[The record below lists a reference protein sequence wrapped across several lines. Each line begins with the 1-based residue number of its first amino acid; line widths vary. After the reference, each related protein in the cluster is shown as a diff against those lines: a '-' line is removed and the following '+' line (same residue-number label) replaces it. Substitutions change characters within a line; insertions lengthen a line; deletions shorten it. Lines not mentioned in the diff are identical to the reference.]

1 MQIIK
6 TNLLEFDR
14 FVCDF
19 LSSKIN
25 QLISKNNNI
34 NIALSGG
41 LTPLSILS
49 LMSNENISWNLIN
62 FYQVDERVVP
72 KEDERSNAR
81 NLKKYFLNKVNS
93 NFFQIYDEEIE
104 LKSCVEKYNK
114 LIEQNLAQE
123 NSIPVFDIILLGMG
137 MDGHIASLFPGSKA
151 LSEKSKYYVIN
162 HVQELNEYRITA
174 TFPLIKNSKNIFLII
189 RGKKKIDY
197 LNNYN
202 KIKNKPVFEIIKLK
216 KKTVVLCAE

>member
-25 QLISKNNNI
+25 QLINKNNNI

-137 MDGHIASLFPGSKA
+137 MDGHIASLFPGSEA
-151 LSEKSKYYVIN
+151 LSEKSKSYVIN